1 LDFGLTRENTGFR
14 IKFVCCKHIR
24 SALCSQA
31 IDEPCFATHHFA
43 MSHVEFLL
51 KEPRPRVVGSL
62 GSSLDLRETSALA
75 VRESCDLA
83 EIRLDLLHAEDT
95 KTDRTRWSHLS
106 EIPLLFTARRFEEGG
121 ALAIGPDA
129 RMSLLRGAL
138 DQAALIDIEV
148 ASIREMGALLEE
160 LAERQIPWI
169 ASYHDFNKLPATAA
183 LEDAARQAKDA
194 GAAVFKAAAQLA
206 SPADLARLAD
216 FQLADHGIPV
226 ATMGM
231 GPLAP
236 VSRLLCAQSG
246 SLLNYGYLGTT
257 ATAPGQWDAALLR
270 QAIARLAPF
279 RL

>member
-1 LDFGLTRENTGFR
+1 M
-14 IKFVCCKHIR
+14 
-24 SALCSQA
+24 A
-31 IDEPCFATHHFA
+31 
-43 MSHVEFLL
+43 HVNFLL
-51 KEPRPRVVGSL
+51 EDPQPWVVGSL
-62 GSSLDLRETSALA
+62 GSSLDLREASASE
-75 VRESCDLA
+75 VRQSCDIA
-83 EIRLDLLHAEDT
+83 EIRLDLLHAEGTDT
-95 KTDRTRWSHLS
+95 DPARWSHLS
-106 EIPLLFTARRFEEGG
+106 EIPLLFTARRIEEGG

-129 RMSLLRGAL
+129 RIALLRGAL
-138 DQAALIDIEV
+138 DQAAWIDIEV
-148 ASIREMGALLEE
+148 ASIHEMGALLKE

-169 ASYHDFNKLPATAA
+169 ASYHDFHRLPATAA

-194 GAAVFKAAAQLA
+194 GAAVFKAAARLA

-246 SLLNYGYLGTT
+246 SVLNYGYLGTT
-257 ATAPGQWDAALLR
+257 ATAPGQWDSGLLKT
-270 QAIARLAPF
+270 AISRLVQF